1 LTAKIRTFL
10 QLQCFKRKKHLKKLL
25 IVLSAAGLLFI
36 LLMSFMR
43 SSIETPDYEVL
54 RVLTRKAEIR
64 RYPALILAQTQM
76 EANTYNENSSMGF
89 RRVAGYIF
97 GGNEKGQKIAMTT
110 PVIMEMGQQTEMAFV
125 MPKQYDM
132 DALPNPSNP
141 QVKIAKQQE
150 RTLAVLRFG
159 GYSDDAKISEKAQEL
174 KALLQKEGIAF
185 KDQLIYMGYNA
196 PWDFI
201 GRRNEVAFEV
211 Q

>member
-1 LTAKIRTFL
+1 M
-10 QLQCFKRKKHLKKLL
+10 KKLL

-64 RYPALILAQTQM
+64 RYPALIVAQTEM
-76 EANTYNENSSMGF
+76 EAKTYSENSSMGF

-110 PVIMEMGQQTEMAFV
+110 PVIMEMGTQTEMAFV

>member
-1 LTAKIRTFL
+1 
-10 QLQCFKRKKHLKKLL
+10 
-25 IVLSAAGLLFI
+25 
-36 LLMSFMR
+36 MR

-76 EANTYNENSSMGF
+76 EANTYNENSNMGF

-97 GGNEKGQKIAMTT
+97 GGNEKGQKIAMTA
-110 PVIMEMGQQTEMAFV
+110 PVIMEMGAQTEMAFV
-125 MPKQYDM
+125 MPKQYNI

-159 GYSDDAKISEKAQEL
+159 GYSNDAKISEKAQEL
-174 KALLQKEGIAF
+174 RELLQKEGIAF
-185 KDQLIYMGYNA
+185 KGQLIYMGYNA

-201 GRRNEVAFEV
+201 GRRNEVAFEIV
-211 Q
+211 STE

>member
-1 LTAKIRTFL
+1 M
-10 QLQCFKRKKHLKKLL
+10 KKLL
-25 IVLSAAGLLFI
+25 IVLSAVGLLFI

-76 EANTYNENSSMGF
+76 EANTYKENSSMGF

-97 GGNEKGQKIAMTT
+97 GGNVKGQKIAMTS
-110 PVIMEMGQQTEMAFV
+110 PVIMEMGQETEMAFV
-125 MPKQYDM
+125 MPKQYNM

-141 QVKIAKQQE
+141 QVKIAKQEE

-211 Q
+211 K

>member
-1 LTAKIRTFL
+1 
-10 QLQCFKRKKHLKKLL
+10 
-25 IVLSAAGLLFI
+25 
-36 LLMSFMR
+36 MR

-76 EANTYNENSSMGF
+76 EANTYNENSNMGF

-97 GGNEKGQKIAMTT
+97 GGNEKGQKIGMTA
-110 PVIMEMGQQTEMAFV
+110 PVIMEMGAQTEMAFV
-125 MPKQYDM
+125 MPKQYNI

-159 GYSDDAKISEKAQEL
+159 GYSNDAKISEKAQEL
-174 KALLQKEGIAF
+174 RELLQKEGIAF
-185 KDQLIYMGYNA
+185 KGQLIYMGYNA

-201 GRRNEVAFEV
+201 GRRNEVAFEIV
-211 Q
+211 STE

>member
-1 LTAKIRTFL
+1 MKKI
-10 QLQCFKRKKHLKKLL
+10 L

-64 RYPALILAQTQM
+64 RYPALILAQTEM
-76 EANTYNENSSMGF
+76 EAKTYNENSSMGF

-97 GGNEKGQKIAMTT
+97 GGNEKGQKIAMTS
-110 PVIMEMGQQTEMAFV
+110 PVIMEMGTQTEMAFV

-132 DALPNPSNP
+132 AALPNPSNP

-174 KALLQKEGIAF
+174 RELLQKEGIAF

>member
-1 LTAKIRTFL
+1 
-10 QLQCFKRKKHLKKLL
+10 
-25 IVLSAAGLLFI
+25 
-36 LLMSFMR
+36 MR

-54 RVLTRKAEIR
+54 RVLSRKAEIR

-76 EANTYNENSSMGF
+76 EAQTYNENSNMGF

-97 GGNEKGQKIAMTT
+97 GGNEKGQKIAMTA
-110 PVIMEMGQQTEMAFV
+110 PVIMEMGAQTEMAFV
-125 MPKQYDM
+125 MPKQYQM
-132 DALPNPSNP
+132 EALPNPTNP
-141 QVKIAKQQE
+141 QVKIAKQEE

-159 GYSDDAKISEKAQEL
+159 GYSNDAKITEKAQEL
-174 KALLQKEGIAF
+174 KALLQQEGIAF
-185 KDQLIYMGYNA
+185 KEQLIYMGYNA